1 MKMIKQWFD
10 VHDTVYN
17 GSDNKKPISDENDH
31 RLLWLEKDFTCYVR
45 NIQEVSIASGKG
57 EFTDE
62 TYQALLFT
70 TKATVETTRLLLGRG
85 MKYVLTRNFN
95 SDPVE
100 ALFGRLRSMC
110 GGNDV
115 LDARAVTIAL
125 DNIVKGK
132 AIPLKQMQAT
142 DTHAEELASAV
153 PQEVIAQLENLKGH
167 FLNPSPSV
175 TYSGLVYVGGYLV
188 KLISEFG
195 CDACVMMVTMTN
207 KGDPFFTLLD
217 EQNKSGLHYPNRM
230 FLALLDSIVAFFE
243 AASKHLP
250 RTKVHEVLQLLVA
263 PYLEQSPILDCPEDV
278 GNGHQRSTT
287 NVIAEKFVRLLLVN
301 YIKMVTE
308 KNDKPV
314 QLLMCISH
322 PENILGFNVHNEK
335 VVGTKMYKS
344 SLY

>member
-1 MKMIKQWFD
+1 MNVLHAVQIFSPQVTAALCHLQENRCGDPALYSFREVSPTVLFMKMMKQWFD

-45 NIQEVSIASGKG
+45 NIQEASIASRKG

-70 TKATVETTRLLLGRG
+70 TKATVETTRFLLGRG

-100 ALFGRLRSMC
+100 ALFRRPMC

-132 AIPLKQMQAT
+132 AVPLKEMQEA
-142 DTHAEELASAV
+142 DTHAEELATAV
-153 PQEVIAQLENLKGH
+153 PQEVIAQLENFKGH

-188 KLISEFG
+188 KLISEEKPCLTVEDIKSIFASSETSEAKIG
-195 CDACVMMVTMTN
+195 NLTAKLDGLIKTDLWECEDIFPQAEDDPAIIDCIIYFVAGYVARKFRQKSDCETCRDAL
-207 KGDPFFTLLD
+207 G
-217 EQNKSGLHYPNRM
+217 
-230 FLALLDSIVAFFE
+230 
-243 AASKHLP
+243 
-250 RTKVHEVLQLLVA
+250 
-263 PYLEQSPILDCPEDV
+263 
-278 GNGHQRSTT
+278 ST
-287 NVIAEKFVRLLLVN
+287 
-301 YIKMVTE
+301 
-308 KNDKPV
+308 
-314 QLLMCISH
+314 SH
-322 PENILGFNVHNEK
+322 
-335 VVGTKMYKS
+335 
-344 SLY
+344 